1 MYLEESVAMNENH
14 EFLSTQDA
22 LAYVRFHFTEP
33 GGLIAQIEQGS
44 PIDSMQVKN
53 LEAALQRLHL
63 AWLNEALVSKQEVRL
78 LWNVYPRLEKSLV
91 LYPERE
97 REITEIMSKFI
108 IWTEQLF
115 MTPQVPEEYAIA
127 VVSQH
132 IIGPSF
138 LANALLGREITASA
152 VDETFMAVE
161 ALARIWKKK
170 ENISKLAAGALIST
184 QYLPISEHFSQK
196 EKQDIQKLIQQLSEQ
211 ITKCWE

>member
-1 MYLEESVAMNENH
+1 MGESH
-14 EFLSTQDA
+14 DFLSTQEA
-22 LAYVRFHFTEP
+22 LAYIRLHFAESE
-33 GGLIAQIEQGS
+33 GIIARIEQGL
-44 PIDSMQVKN
+44 PIDNAQIRR
-53 LEAALQRLHL
+53 LEAALQQLHL
-63 AWLNEALVSKQEVRL
+63 AWLNEDLVSKQEVRL
-78 LWNVYPRLEKSLV
+78 LWNVYPRLEKSLA

-97 REITEIMSKFI
+97 REITEFMSKVI
-108 IWTEQLF
+108 RWMEQLF
-115 MTPQVPEEYAIA
+115 MTPQVSEEYAIA
-127 VVSQH
+127 VISQH
-132 IIGPSF
+132 VIGPSF

-196 EKQDIQKLIQQLSEQ
+196 KKQDIQKLIQQLSEQ